1 MKKLLIVGLSV
12 AMGTALALGITACGK
27 KGNSDADTAK
37 EAIKTVTNLHASV
50 GTETPTSYKVTGAT
64 RRRLTRACIWRAVIK
79 ACRRI

>member
-50 GTETPTSYKVTGAT
+50 GTETPQAT
-64 RRRLTRACIWRAVIK
+64 RSPAQRASGHRS
-79 ACRRI
+79 